1 MDNAIV
7 IVVDRLGAGYL
18 GPYGNTWIE
27 TPSCNRLAA
36 RSVLFE
42 FALAD
47 AVDLA
52 TVYRSY
58 WQGLHAMSPDRPIRS
73 LPEMAAAPR
82 SSRRAGDRRT
92 ATRRAARGG
101 ELCGS
106 GPADSCAPL
115 NGRRPRSSRRRWPSC
130 SPRLPTGCS
139 ARPNRSCCG
148 STPAA
153 WLESGTRPS
162 SSAISSRTK
171 TIHCRRIWSPRPS
184 NDSARRSIRMKCWA
198 TCMPMRGKSRCWTT
212 AWELS
217 WRRPRRRRAGNGRCW
232 P

>member
-47 AVDLA
+47 AVDLP

-73 LPEMAAAPR
+73 LPEIA
-82 SSRRAGDRRT
+82 
-92 ATRRAARGG
+92 AARGVHG
-101 ELCGS
+101 GLVTDEPQLVELPGAA
-106 GPADSCAPL
+106 GFADRVVLTLAPVE
-115 NGRRPRSSRRRWPSC
+115 R
-130 SPRLPTGCS
+130 
-139 ARPNRSCCG
+139 
-148 STPAA
+148 PAA
-153 WLESGTRPS
+153 EVVQTQMAQLFAAAAHWLQRAPEPFLLW
-162 SSAISSRTK
+162 
-171 TIHCRRIWSPRPS
+171 IHARGMAGAWDAPVEFRNQFADEDDPRAAGIWSPRPS
-184 NDSARRSIRMKCWA
+184 SDSARRSIRMKCWA
-198 TCMPMRGKSRCWTT
+198 TCTPMRGKSRCWTT